1 MHATILVR
9 LGTIRSPVQST
20 KITVPRG
27 VLSMYIGGGL
37 ARAVCLAA
45 ALAAAGCASEAG
57 GDASARGGDDGGR
70 GGGGRAGSAP
80 VPVTVATVEQKSMPL
95 EIRVIGSAE
104 AYSTVAIRSQTTGQ
118 LIAVNFS
125 EGDEVQQGQVLF
137 QLDRRPLE
145 AALQQAQANL
155 ERDLANAK
163 NAEVQA
169 TRFAQL
175 VERGIA
181 PREQA
186 ETARTAVSALN
197 ATVEA
202 DRAAVENAKVQLQY
216 ATITAPIAGRTGAL
230 LVNAGNLVRAND
242 TAPLVTINQVAPVSV
257 SFAIPESRLADLN
270 RYQARGSLQVT
281 AAPPNEDVPSTG
293 RIVFVDNAVDQNTGT
308 IRIKATFPNTD
319 RRLWPGQYV
328 NVVVTLTTD
337 PGAVVVPSVA
347 VQAGPQGPYVFKVTA
362 EQTVEMQP
370 VTVVR
375 ARGAETVIATGVRPG
390 ETVVTDGH
398 LRLVPGARINPK
410 AQPAPAAGPEPFAA
424 Q

>member
-1 MHATILVR
+1 M
-9 LGTIRSPVQST
+9 Q
-20 KITVPRG
+20 
-27 VLSMYIGGGL
+27 IGGGL

-45 ALAAAGCASEAG
+45 ALAAAGCANEAG
-57 GDASARGGDDGGR
+57 GDAAADGGN
-70 GGGGRAGSAP
+70 GGRSGGGAGGAGGRAGSAP
-80 VPVTVATVEQKSMPL
+80 VPVTVATVERKSMPV

-118 LIAVNFS
+118 LIAVNFA
-125 EGDEVQQGQVLF
+125 EGDEVKQGQVLF

-155 ERDLANAK
+155 ERDLAQAK

-186 ETARTAVSALN
+186 DTARTALSALN

-216 ATITAPIAGRTGAL
+216 ATITAPITGKTGAL

-242 TAPLVTINQVAPVSV
+242 ATPLVTINQVAPVSV
-257 SFAIPESRLADLN
+257 SFTIPESRLADLN

-293 RIVFVDNAVDQNTGT
+293 RIAFVDNAVDQNTGT
-308 IRIKATFPNTD
+308 IRIKATFPNAD

-337 PGAVVVPSVA
+337 PQAVVVPSVA
-347 VQAGPQGPYVFKVTA
+347 IQAGPQGPYVFKVTA
-362 EQTVEMQP
+362 GQTVEMQP
-370 VTVVR
+370 VTVAR
-375 ARGAETVIATGVRPG
+375 TRGAESVIASGVQPG

-410 AQPAPAAGPEPFAA
+410 AEPARTAGSEPPVAP
-424 Q
+424 QVRQ

>member
-1 MHATILVR
+1 M
-9 LGTIRSPVQST
+9 Q
-20 KITVPRG
+20 
-27 VLSMYIGGGL
+27 IGGGL

-45 ALAAAGCASEAG
+45 ALAAAGCANEAG
-57 GDASARGGDDGGR
+57 GEAAGGDGGGTGGR
-70 GGGGRAGSAP
+70 GGSGGRAGGGAP
-80 VPVTVATVEQKSMPL
+80 VPVTVATVARKSMPV

-118 LIAVNFS
+118 LIEVNFA
-125 EGDEVQQGQVLF
+125 EGDEVKQGQVLF

-155 ERDLANAK
+155 ERDLAQAK

-186 ETARTAVSALN
+186 ETARTTVSALS

-216 ATITAPIAGRTGAL
+216 ATITAPITGKTGAL
-230 LVNAGNLVRAND
+230 MVHAGNLVRAND
-242 TAPLVTINQVAPVSV
+242 ATPLVTINQVAPVSV
-257 SFAIPESRLADLN
+257 SFAIPESRLPDLN
-270 RYQARGSLQVT
+270 RYMGRGTLQVA
-281 AAPPNEDVPSTG
+281 AAPPNEDVPSIG
-293 RIVFVDNAVDQNTGT
+293 RIAFIDNAVDQETGT
-308 IRIKATFPNTD
+308 IRVKATFPNAD

-337 PGAVVVPSVA
+337 PQAVVVPSVA
-347 VQAGPQGPYVFKVTA
+347 VQAGPEGPYVFKVTA
-362 EQTVEMQP
+362 DQTVAMQA
-370 VTVVR
+370 VTVSR
-375 ARGAETVIATGVRPG
+375 TRGAETVISSGVQPG

-410 AQPAPAAGPEPFAA
+410 AEPPQTAGSEPAAP
-424 Q
+424 QVRQ

>member
-1 MHATILVR
+1 MH
-9 LGTIRSPVQST
+9 
-20 KITVPRG
+20 
-27 VLSMYIGGGL
+27 IGGGL
-37 ARAVCLAA
+37 AGAVCLAA
-45 ALAAAGCASEAG
+45 ALAAAGCAGEAG
-57 GDASARGGDDGGR
+57 GDASARGGGDGGR

-155 ERDLANAK
+155 DRELANAK

-293 RIVFVDNAVDQNTGT
+293 RIAFVDNAVDQNTGT

-337 PGAVVVPSVA
+337 PGAIVVPSVA

-370 VTVVR
+370 VTVAR
-375 ARGAETVIATGVRPG
+375 TRGAETVIASGVQPG

-398 LRLVPGARINPK
+398 LRLVPGPRINPK
-410 AQPAPAAGPEPFAA
+410 AQPAQAAGSEPPAA